1 MNQMIIKSK
10 MSNLFVEKKLSTD
23 WIFGGNQ
30 ESAKFRMIG
39 VEEIKY
45 IIKDNLLDNDICKS
59 DETDELQRC
68 VSFASNWERKMYG
81 KQIFL
86 QLHFNV
92 NVSCVTLAFQSI
104 KKKNES
110 FWGIFSQWSWKKQTD
125 FRDLKT
131 IVLMSTK
138 SVYFHRVNWPEI
150 SPKRCLSLLRCL
162 ILLTLA
168 FLVYL

>member
-68 VSFASNWERKMYG
+68 VSFASN
-81 KQIFL
+81 
-86 QLHFNV
+86 
-92 NVSCVTLAFQSI
+92 
-104 KKKNES
+104 
-110 FWGIFSQWSWKKQTD
+110 
-125 FRDLKT
+125 
-131 IVLMSTK
+131 
-138 SVYFHRVNWPEI
+138 
-150 SPKRCLSLLRCL
+150 
-162 ILLTLA
+162 
-168 FLVYL
+168 